1 VNGYVAH
8 IFDVGGLTLFYSW
21 VRTGDS
27 VVINEDGELFVVD
40 RVKVCFA
47 HLK

>member
-1 VNGYVAH
+1 MGMQH
-8 IFDVGGLTLFYSW
+8 IVFSVDCLTLSHSW

-40 RVKVCFA
+40 RVKVCLSWF
-47 HLK
+47 LK